1 MQDRLGDKARLS
13 HIAEAIEAIENYT
26 AGVSK
31 EDFLSN
37 SMMFNAT
44 LRQLEVIGEAANRI
58 SDSFQMANPQIP
70 WVRLTGLRN
79 VVIHEY
85 FGIDDL
91 MIWNIVTVNI
101 PELKGEINKLL
112 LAF

>member
-1 MQDRLGDKARLS
+1 MQNKLGDKARLL
-13 HIAEAIEAIENYT
+13 HILEAITAIEEYT
-26 AGVSK
+26 LNVSK

-58 SDSFQMANPQIP
+58 SDELKIQHSQIL
-70 WVRLTGLRN
+70 WHRLTGLRN

-91 MIWNIVTVNI
+91 MIWNIVKVNI
-101 PELKGEINKLL
+101 PGLKG
-112 LAF
+112 AGG